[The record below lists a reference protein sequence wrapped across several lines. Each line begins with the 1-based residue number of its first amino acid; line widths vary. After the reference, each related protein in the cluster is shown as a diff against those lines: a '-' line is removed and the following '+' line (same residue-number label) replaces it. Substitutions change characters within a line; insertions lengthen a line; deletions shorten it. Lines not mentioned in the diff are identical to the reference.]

1 MSPEKVHKM
10 IEKRCREEGLSDPNN
25 LTSPSLQH
33 SPLQGVLEKE
43 LRNMVQG
50 IKIGDLM
57 RADRIITMV
66 HYSAWTPQSLRM
78 KLTLGGQ

>member
-10 IEKRCREEGLSDPNN
+10 IEKRCREEEVSDPNN

-33 SPLQGVLEKE
+33 SSLQGVLENRAKE
-43 LRNMVQG
+43 HR
-50 IKIGDLM
+50 KRDKDRRLM
-57 RADRIITMV
+57 RVDRIITMV
-66 HYSAWTPQSLRM
+66 HYSAWTPQSLRT